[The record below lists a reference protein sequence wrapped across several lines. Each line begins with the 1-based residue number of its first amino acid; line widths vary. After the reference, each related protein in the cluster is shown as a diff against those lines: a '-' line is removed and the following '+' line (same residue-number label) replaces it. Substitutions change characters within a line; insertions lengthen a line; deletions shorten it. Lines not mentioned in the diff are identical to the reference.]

1 MTDDGGIRASDTD
14 RENVVEILRDAYS
27 TGRLT
32 MAEFDERTTA
42 AFAAKTWG
50 DLRELTTDLPQQA
63 KLELSHPEPD
73 RSAAASPP
81 RPLPA
86 GRSRRR
92 LSPMLPIL
100 MIWLTVALTT
110 GHPAAFIPVL
120 VVLLVLVRL
129 TSGGGGSG
137 HHPRR

>member
-1 MTDDGGIRASDTD
+1 MTDDGGIRASDSD

-42 AFAAKTWG
+42 AFAARTWG
-50 DLRELTTDLPQQA
+50 ELRKLTTDLPQQA
-63 KLELSHPEPD
+63 KLELAHPAPERD
-73 RSAAASPP
+73 AAPSPP
-81 RPLPA
+81 RPPLPA

-110 GHPAAFIPVL
+110 RDPSAFVPVL
-120 VVLLVLVRL
+120 IILLVLVRL
-129 TSGGGGSG
+129 ASGGG
-137 HHPRR
+137 HRRR

>member
-1 MTDDGGIRASDTD
+1 MTNDGGIRASDSD
-14 RENVVEILRDAYS
+14 RENVVEILRDGYS

-32 MAEFDERTTA
+32 MAEFDERTTL

-50 DLRELTTDLPQQA
+50 ELRQLTTDLPQQA

-73 RSAAASPP
+73 RSAAASKP

-86 GRSRRR
+86 GRARRG

-110 GHPAAFIPVL
+110 RDPSAFVPVL
-120 VVLLVLVRL
+120 IVLLVLVRL
-129 TSGGGGSG
+129 TSGGN
-137 HHPRR
+137 RRR

>member
-1 MTDDGGIRASDTD
+1 MTDDGGIRASDSD

-32 MAEFDERTTA
+32 MTEFDERTTA

-73 RSAAASPP
+73 RSAATSVP

-129 TSGGGGSG
+129 TGGG
-137 HHPRR
+137 HPPRR

>member
-1 MTDDGGIRASDTD
+1 MTDDGGIRASDSD

-32 MAEFDERTTA
+32 MAEFDERTTL

-50 DLRELTTDLPQQA
+50 ELRQLTADLPQQA
-63 KLELSHPEPD
+63 KLELSQPGPD
-73 RSAAASPP
+73 RSAAPRPP
-81 RPLPA
+81 RPLP

-110 GHPAAFIPVL
+110 RDPSAFVPVL
-120 VVLLVLVRL
+120 IVLLVLIRL
-129 TSGGGGSG
+129 TSGGG
-137 HHPRR
+137 RRR

>member
-1 MTDDGGIRASDTD
+1 MTDDGGIRASDSD
-14 RENVVEILRDAYS
+14 RENVVEILREAYS

-32 MAEFDERTTA
+32 MTEFDERTTE
-42 AFAAKTWG
+42 AFAARTWG
-50 DLRELTTDLPQQA
+50 ELRKLTADLPQQA
-63 KLELSHPEPD
+63 KLELTHPDPGRSTEP
-73 RSAAASPP
+73 SPP

-110 GHPAAFIPVL
+110 RDPSAFVPVL
-120 VVLLVLVRL
+120 IVLLVLVRL
-129 TSGGGGSG
+129 TGGGG
-137 HHPRR
+137 RRR

>member
-1 MTDDGGIRASDTD
+1 MTSDGGIRASDSD

-42 AFAAKTWG
+42 AFAARTWG
-50 DLRELTTDLPQQA
+50 ELRKLTTDLPQQA

-73 RSAAASPP
+73 RSAAPNPP

-86 GRSRRR
+86 GQSRRR

-120 VVLLVLVRL
+120 IVLVILARL
-129 TSGGGGSG
+129 TGGG
-137 HHPRR
+137 PRRR

>member
-1 MTDDGGIRASDTD
+1 MTNDGGIRASDSD

-42 AFAAKTWG
+42 AFAARTWG
-50 DLRELTTDLPQQA
+50 ELRKLTTDLPQQA

-73 RSAAASPP
+73 RSAAQNPP

-86 GRSRRR
+86 GQSRRR

-120 VVLLVLVRL
+120 IVLVILARL
-129 TSGGGGSG
+129 TSGG
-137 HHPRR
+137 PRRR

>member
-1 MTDDGGIRASDTD
+1 MTDDGVIRASDFD
-14 RENVVEILRDAYS
+14 RENVVEILREAYS

-50 DLRELTTDLPQQA
+50 DLRKLTTDLPQQA
-63 KLELSHPEPD
+63 KLELSHPEPEHN
-73 RSAAASPP
+73 AATSSP

-100 MIWLTVALTT
+100 MVWVTVALTT
-110 GHPAAFIPVL
+110 GHPAAFVPVL
-120 VVLLVLVRL
+120 IVLLVLVRL
-129 TSGGGGSG
+129 TSGGG

>member
-1 MTDDGGIRASDTD
+1 MTDDGGIRASDSD
-14 RENVVEILRDAYS
+14 REDVVEILREAYS

-32 MAEFDERTTA
+32 MTEFDERTTA

-50 DLRELTTDLPQQA
+50 ELRQLTSDLPQQA

-73 RSAAASPP
+73 RSAATSPP

-120 VVLLVLVRL
+120 VVLLILVRL
-129 TSGGGGSG
+129 TSGGGHG
-137 HHPRR
+137 HR